1 MRLAIRDQHFKGLE
15 DLICRDERPIRR
27 RGKTHKL
34 TVEVMNRL
42 RDAFEDRDILEPILR
57 DYPKVLVSEGM
68 SSVSAHIAWII
79 ELLETHLEAKSNIGW
94 DGALG
99 CFFLMTN
106 YLEDYQRSS
115 WDTVLGFL
123 KLDNGNLTA
132 ESMTEKLSLFNDH
145 FYRIWYDQIT
155 WFDGGFE
162 RELREEIIESVCKIL
177 VPAYENFVAVFRDV
191 LSELADDYILYSA
204 LKFNDAFYGFFKGF
218 DWY

>member
-106 YLEDYQRSS
+106 VTYIKR
-115 WDTVLGFL
+115 
-123 KLDNGNLTA
+123 N
-132 ESMTEKLSLFNDH
+132 
-145 FYRIWYDQIT
+145 
-155 WFDGGFE
+155 
-162 RELREEIIESVCKIL
+162 VCKIEL
-177 VPAYENFVAVFRDV
+177 DTLLGDDWIQQQRD
-191 LSELADDYILYSA
+191 
-204 LKFNDAFYGFFKGF
+204 KF
-218 DWY
+218 